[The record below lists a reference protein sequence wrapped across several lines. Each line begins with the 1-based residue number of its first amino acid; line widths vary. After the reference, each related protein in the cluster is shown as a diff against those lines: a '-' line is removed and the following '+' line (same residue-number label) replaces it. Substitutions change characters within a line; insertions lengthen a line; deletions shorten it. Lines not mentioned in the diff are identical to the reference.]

1 MTTESSPASANTGG
15 DIVARAGRYYRN
27 TRYIMFAVL
36 LIMGAWFTYDG
47 LVGWPKGNAEIAKL
61 EAQQAE
67 ATKRND
73 QAELGRIATEL
84 KKYKKHSDWDLG
96 LQYILGF
103 GLPPLG
109 LALLIYSLH
118 RSRGEYRLSGTKL
131 SVPGHPTIDLDDIK
145 SVNNDLWDRKGIV
158 YLKYETPAGQSG
170 EIVLDD
176 FIYDRPPTDQ
186 IYDVIAEKFGLET
199 DDDKD
204 EDVDDDEES
213 DKRDDRDDREDV
225 DAPSRS
231 DTAP

>member
-1 MTTESSPASANTGG
+1 MTTESSPASASTGG

-27 TRYIMFAVL
+27 TRYLMFLVMVV
-36 LIMGAWFTYDG
+36 MGGWFLYDG

-61 EAQQAE
+61 EEQQAL
-67 ATKRND
+67 ATKNND
-73 QAELGRIATEL
+73 QAELGRVATEL
-84 KKYKKHSDWDLG
+84 KKYNKHSDWDLG
-96 LQYILGF
+96 LQYALGF

-158 YLKYETPAGQSG
+158 WLKYETTSAHAG

-176 FIYDRPPTDQ
+176 FIYDRPPTDA
-186 IYDVIAEKFGLET
+186 IYDVIAEKFGLST
-199 DDDKD
+199 
-204 EDVDDDEES
+204 DDDEEDADDESADDDDEASSRRDSESS
-213 DKRDDRDDREDV
+213 DAQR
-225 DAPSRS
+225 
-231 DTAP
+231 